1 MTDCLQDYR
10 AGTLLSGQLKA
21 MSIKA
26 LQEEVKSFQ
35 EVGHSRRVCCLYAD
49 VLTLLISSAGRR
61 LLPRSTVHS
70 WIPPE
75 RSILHLQKLLS
86 PPALNMYL
94 HRAQCELPCYHKA
107 RCVSIPVIDCCSSHT
122 ITRFYIHVESPLDET
137 STSEIDMLK
146 ESVDGYISE
155 SKQIAQF

>member
-49 VLTLLISSAGRR
+49 VLYTSHFQRR
-61 LLPRSTVHS
+61 AAIT
-70 WIPPE
+70 PE
-75 RSILHLQKLLS
+75 I
-86 PPALNMYL
+86 
-94 HRAQCELPCYHKA
+94 HRAFMDPTRKIDPTPSKA
-107 RCVSIPVIDCCSSHT
+107 AVAA
-122 ITRFYIHVESPLDET
+122 
-137 STSEIDMLK
+137 ST
-146 ESVDGYISE
+146 
-155 SKQIAQF
+155 